1 MPKIA
6 LLNQSGEK
14 IKDIKLSDEVF
25 GIEVLN
31 QQVIYDVV
39 NCQRA
44 AMRQGTHDVKN
55 RSEVRGGGR
64 KPWRQKGTGRARQG
78 SIRAPQWVG
87 GGTVFGPTPRDYSV
101 KVNRKVRR
109 LGLRSILSAKVLRN
123 ELTEVDKIELQDA
136 KTKLFAKVLDDLKV
150 SEKKTLVV
158 VGSVDEK
165 IALASRNIK
174 NAYLTTADHASVL
187 DIASYK
193 NLVLTLDAVKYFEE
207 GLAND

>member
-1 MPKIA
+1 MPTVA
-6 LLNQSGEK
+6 LLNQTGAK
-14 IKDIKLSDEVF
+14 IKDLKLADAVF
-25 GIEVLN
+25 GIEPN
-31 QQVIYDVV
+31 QQVLFDVI
-39 NCQRA
+39 NAQIA
-44 AMRQGTHDVKN
+44 ALRQGTADTKE
-55 RSEVRGGGR
+55 RSEVSGGGR
-64 KPWRQKGTGRARQG
+64 KPYRQKGTGRARQG
-78 SIRAPQWVG
+78 SIRAAQWVG

-109 LGLRSILSAKVLRN
+109 LGLRSVLSAKVLRN
-123 ELTEVDKIELQDA
+123 ELTVVDKIEIQDA

-174 NAYLTTADHASVL
+174 NAYLTTAEHASVL

>member
-1 MPKIA
+1 MPTVA
-6 LLNQSGEK
+6 LLNQTGAK
-14 IKDIKLSDEVF
+14 IKDLKLADAVF
-25 GIEVLN
+25 GIEPN
-31 QQVIYDVV
+31 QQVLYDVI
-39 NCQRA
+39 NAQRA
-44 AMRQGTHDVKN
+44 ALRQGTADTKE
-55 RSEVRGGGR
+55 RSEVSGGGR
-64 KPWRQKGTGRARQG
+64 KPYKQKGTGRARQG
-78 SIRAPQWVG
+78 SIRAAQWVG

-109 LGLRSILSAKVLRN
+109 LGLRSVLSAKVLRN
-123 ELTEVDKIELQDA
+123 ELTVVDKIELQDA

-174 NAYLTTADHASVL
+174 NAYLTTAEHASVL

>member
-1 MPKIA
+1 MPTVA
-6 LLNQSGEK
+6 LLNQTGAK
-14 IKDIKLSDEVF
+14 IKDITLADAVF
-25 GIEVLN
+25 GIEPN
-31 QQVIYDVV
+31 QQVLFDVI
-39 NCQRA
+39 NAQRA
-44 AMRQGTHDVKN
+44 ALRQGTADTKE
-55 RSEVRGGGR
+55 RSEVSGGGR
-64 KPWRQKGTGRARQG
+64 KPYRQKGTGRARQG
-78 SIRAPQWVG
+78 SIRAAQWVG

-109 LGLRSILSAKVLRN
+109 LGLRSVLSAKVLRN
-123 ELTEVDKIELQDA
+123 ELTVVDKIELQDA

-150 SEKKTLVV
+150 SAKKTLVV

>member
-1 MPKIA
+1 MPTVA
-6 LLNQSGEK
+6 LLNQTGAK
-14 IKDIKLSDEVF
+14 IKDLKLADAVF
-25 GIEVLN
+25 GIEPN
-31 QQVIYDVV
+31 QQVLFDVI
-39 NCQRA
+39 NAQRA
-44 AMRQGTHDVKN
+44 ALRQGTADTKE
-55 RSEVRGGGR
+55 RSEVSGGGR
-64 KPWRQKGTGRARQG
+64 KPYRQKGTGRARQG
-78 SIRAPQWVG
+78 SIRAAQWVG

-101 KVNRKVRR
+101 KVNKKVRR
-109 LGLRSILSAKVLRN
+109 LGLRSVLSAKVLRN
-123 ELTEVDKIELQDA
+123 ELTVVDKIELQDA

-174 NAYLTTADHASVL
+174 NAYLTTAEHASVL

>member
-1 MPKIA
+1 MPTVA
-6 LLNQSGEK
+6 LLNQTGAK
-14 IKDIKLSDEVF
+14 IKDLKLADAVF
-25 GIEVLN
+25 GIEPN
-31 QQVIYDVV
+31 QQVLYDVI
-39 NCQRA
+39 NAQRA
-44 AMRQGTHDVKN
+44 ALRQGTADTKERN
-55 RSEVRGGGR
+55 EVSGGGR
-64 KPWRQKGTGRARQG
+64 KPYRQKGTGRARQG
-78 SIRAPQWVG
+78 SIRAAQWVG

-109 LGLRSILSAKVLRN
+109 LGLRSVLSAKVLRN
-123 ELTEVDKIELQDA
+123 ELTVVDKIEIQDA

>member
-1 MPKIA
+1 MPTVA
-6 LLNQSGEK
+6 LLNQTGAK
-14 IKDIKLSDEVF
+14 IKDLKLADAVF
-25 GIEVLN
+25 GIEPN
-31 QQVIYDVV
+31 QQVLYDVI
-39 NCQRA
+39 NAQRA
-44 AMRQGTHDVKN
+44 ALRQGTADTKE
-55 RSEVRGGGR
+55 RSEVSGGGR
-64 KPWRQKGTGRARQG
+64 KPYRQKGTGRARQG
-78 SIRAPQWVG
+78 SIRAAQWVG

-109 LGLRSILSAKVLRN
+109 LGLRSVLSAKVLRN
-123 ELTEVDKIELQDA
+123 ELTVVDKIELQDA

>member
-1 MPKIA
+1 MPTVA
-6 LLNQSGEK
+6 LLNQTGAK
-14 IKDIKLSDEVF
+14 VKDITLADAVF
-25 GIEVLN
+25 GIEPN
-31 QQVIYDVV
+31 QQVLYDVI
-39 NCQRA
+39 NAQRA
-44 AMRQGTHDVKN
+44 ALRQGTADTKERN
-55 RSEVRGGGR
+55 EVSGGGR
-64 KPWRQKGTGRARQG
+64 KPYRQKGTGRARQG
-78 SIRAPQWVG
+78 SIRAAQWVG

-109 LGLRSILSAKVLRN
+109 LGLRSVLSAKVLRN
-123 ELTEVDKIELQDA
+123 ELTVVDKIEIQDA

>member
-1 MPKIA
+1 MPTVA
-6 LLNQSGEK
+6 LLNQTGAK
-14 IKDIKLSDEVF
+14 IKDLKLADAVF
-25 GIEVLN
+25 GIEPN
-31 QQVIYDVV
+31 QQVLYDVI
-39 NCQRA
+39 NAQRA
-44 AMRQGTHDVKN
+44 ALRQGTADTKE
-55 RSEVRGGGR
+55 RSEVSGGGR
-64 KPWRQKGTGRARQG
+64 KPYKQKGTGRARQG
-78 SIRAPQWVG
+78 SIRAAQWVG

-109 LGLRSILSAKVLRN
+109 LGLRSVLSAKVLRN
-123 ELTEVDKIELQDA
+123 ELTVVDKIELQDA

>member
-1 MPKIA
+1 MPTVA
-6 LLNQSGEK
+6 LLNQTGAK
-14 IKDIKLSDEVF
+14 VKDITLADAVF
-25 GIEVLN
+25 GIEPN
-31 QQVIYDVV
+31 QQVLFDVI
-39 NCQRA
+39 NAQRA
-44 AMRQGTHDVKN
+44 ALRQGTADTKE
-55 RSEVRGGGR
+55 RSEVSGGGR
-64 KPWRQKGTGRARQG
+64 KPYRQKGTGRARQG
-78 SIRAPQWVG
+78 SIRAAQWVG

-109 LGLRSILSAKVLRN
+109 LGLRSVLSAKVLRN
-123 ELTEVDKIELQDA
+123 ELTVVDKIELQDA

-174 NAYLTTADHASVL
+174 NAYLTTADQASVL

>member
-1 MPKIA
+1 MPTVA
-6 LLNQSGEK
+6 LLNQTGAK
-14 IKDIKLSDEVF
+14 VKDITLADAVF
-25 GIEVLN
+25 GIEPN
-31 QQVIYDVV
+31 QQVLFDVI
-39 NCQRA
+39 NAQRA
-44 AMRQGTHDVKN
+44 ALRQGTADTKE
-55 RSEVRGGGR
+55 RSEVSGGGR
-64 KPWRQKGTGRARQG
+64 KPYRQKGTGRARQG
-78 SIRAPQWVG
+78 SIRAAQWVG

-109 LGLRSILSAKVLRN
+109 LGLRSVLSAKVLRN
-123 ELTEVDKIELQDA
+123 ELTVVDKIEIKDA

-150 SEKKTLVV
+150 SEKKTLVL

-174 NAYLTTADHASVL
+174 NAYLTTAEHASVL

>member
-1 MPKIA
+1 MPTVA
-6 LLNQSGEK
+6 LLNQTGAK
-14 IKDIKLSDEVF
+14 IKDLKLADAVF
-25 GIEVLN
+25 GIEPN
-31 QQVIYDVV
+31 QQVLFDVI
-39 NCQRA
+39 NAQRA
-44 AMRQGTHDVKN
+44 ALRQGTADTKE
-55 RSEVRGGGR
+55 RSEVSGGGR
-64 KPWRQKGTGRARQG
+64 KPYRQKGTGRARQG
-78 SIRAPQWVG
+78 SIRAAQWVG

-109 LGLRSILSAKVLRN
+109 LGLRSVLSAKVLRN
-123 ELTEVDKIELQDA
+123 ELTVVDKIEIQDA

-158 VGSVDEK
+158 VGSLDEK

-187 DIASYK
+187 DIASFK

>member
-1 MPKIA
+1 MPTVA
-6 LLNQSGEK
+6 LLNQTGAK
-14 IKDIKLSDEVF
+14 VKDITLADAVF
-25 GIEVLN
+25 GIEPN
-31 QQVIYDVV
+31 QQVLYDVI
-39 NCQRA
+39 NAQRA
-44 AMRQGTHDVKN
+44 ALRQGTADTKE
-55 RSEVRGGGR
+55 RSEVSGGGR
-64 KPWRQKGTGRARQG
+64 KPYRQKGTGRARQG
-78 SIRAPQWVG
+78 SIRAAQWVG

-109 LGLRSILSAKVLRN
+109 LGLRSVLSAKVLRN
-123 ELTEVDKIELQDA
+123 ELTVVDKIELQDA

-165 IALASRNIK
+165 ITLASRNIK
-174 NAYLTTADHASVL
+174 NAYLTTAEHASVL

>member
-1 MPKIA
+1 MPTVA
-6 LLNQSGEK
+6 LLNQTGAK
-14 IKDIKLSDEVF
+14 IKDIKLADAVF
-25 GIEVLN
+25 GIEPN
-31 QQVIYDVV
+31 QQVLFDVI
-39 NCQRA
+39 NAQRA
-44 AMRQGTHDVKN
+44 ALRQGTADTKE
-55 RSEVRGGGR
+55 RSEVSGGGR
-64 KPWRQKGTGRARQG
+64 KPYRQKGTGRARQG
-78 SIRAPQWVG
+78 SIRAAQWVG

-109 LGLRSILSAKVLRN
+109 LGLRSVLSAKVLRN
-123 ELTEVDKIELQDA
+123 ELTVVDKIELQDA

-174 NAYLTTADHASVL
+174 NAYLTTAEHASVL

>member
-1 MPKIA
+1 MPTVA
-6 LLNQSGEK
+6 LLNQTGAK
-14 IKDIKLSDEVF
+14 VKDITLADAVF
-25 GIEVLN
+25 GIEPN
-31 QQVIYDVV
+31 QQVLYDVI
-39 NCQRA
+39 NAQRA
-44 AMRQGTHDVKN
+44 ALRQGTADTKE

-64 KPWRQKGTGRARQG
+64 KPYRQKGTGRARQG
-78 SIRAPQWVG
+78 SIRAAQWVG

-109 LGLRSILSAKVLRN
+109 LGLRSVLSAKVLRE
-123 ELTEVDKIELQDA
+123 ELTVVDKIEIQDA
-136 KTKLFAKVLDDLKV
+136 KTKLFAKVLDDLKL
-150 SEKKTLVV
+150 SEKKTLVL

-174 NAYLTTADHASVL
+174 NAYLTTADQASVL

>member
-1 MPKIA
+1 MPTVA
-6 LLNQSGEK
+6 LLNQTGAK
-14 IKDIKLSDEVF
+14 VKDITLADAVF
-25 GIEVLN
+25 GIEPN
-31 QQVIYDVV
+31 QQVLYDVI
-39 NCQRA
+39 NAQRA
-44 AMRQGTHDVKN
+44 ALRQGTADTKE
-55 RSEVRGGGR
+55 RSEVSGGGR
-64 KPWRQKGTGRARQG
+64 KPYRQKGTGRARQG
-78 SIRAPQWVG
+78 SIRAAQWVG

-109 LGLRSILSAKVLRN
+109 LGLRSVLSAKVLRN
-123 ELTEVDKIELQDA
+123 ELTVVDKIEIQDA

-193 NLVLTLDAVKYFEE
+193 NLVLTLDAVEYFEE

>member
-1 MPKIA
+1 MPTVA
-6 LLNQSGEK
+6 LLNQTGAK
-14 IKDIKLSDEVF
+14 IKDLKLADAVF
-25 GIEVLN
+25 GIEPN
-31 QQVIYDVV
+31 QQVLFDVI
-39 NCQRA
+39 NAQRA
-44 AMRQGTHDVKN
+44 ALRQGTADTKE
-55 RSEVRGGGR
+55 RSEVSGGGR
-64 KPWRQKGTGRARQG
+64 KPYRQKGTGRARQG
-78 SIRAPQWVG
+78 SIRAAQWVG

-101 KVNRKVRR
+101 KVNKKVRR
-109 LGLRSILSAKVLRN
+109 LGLRSVLSAKVLRN
-123 ELTEVDKIELQDA
+123 ELTVVDKIELQDA

>member
-1 MPKIA
+1 MPTVA
-6 LLNQSGEK
+6 LLNQTGAK
-14 IKDIKLSDEVF
+14 IKDLKLADAVF
-25 GIEVLN
+25 GIEPN
-31 QQVIYDVV
+31 QQVLYDVI
-39 NCQRA
+39 NAQRA
-44 AMRQGTHDVKN
+44 ALRQGTADTKE
-55 RSEVRGGGR
+55 RSEVTGGGR
-64 KPWRQKGTGRARQG
+64 KPYRQKGTGRARQG
-78 SIRAPQWVG
+78 SIRAAQWVG

-109 LGLRSILSAKVLRN
+109 LGLRSVLSAKVLRN
-123 ELTEVDKIELQDA
+123 ELTVVDKIEIQDA

>member
-1 MPKIA
+1 MPTVA
-6 LLNQSGEK
+6 LLNQTGAK
-14 IKDIKLSDEVF
+14 IKDLKLAEAVF
-25 GIEVLN
+25 GIEPN
-31 QQVIYDVV
+31 QQVLYDVI
-39 NCQRA
+39 NAQRA
-44 AMRQGTHDVKN
+44 ALRQGTADTKE
-55 RSEVRGGGR
+55 RSEVSGGGR
-64 KPWRQKGTGRARQG
+64 KPYRQKGTGRARQG
-78 SIRAPQWVG
+78 SIRAAQWVG

-109 LGLRSILSAKVLRN
+109 LGLRSVLSAKVLRN
-123 ELTEVDKIELQDA
+123 ELTVVDKIELQDA

>member
-1 MPKIA
+1 MPTVA
-6 LLNQSGEK
+6 LLNQTGAK
-14 IKDIKLSDEVF
+14 VKDITLADAVF
-25 GIEVLN
+25 GIEPN
-31 QQVIYDVV
+31 QQVLFDVI
-39 NCQRA
+39 NAQRA
-44 AMRQGTHDVKN
+44 ALRQGTADTKE
-55 RSEVRGGGR
+55 RSEVSGGGR
-64 KPWRQKGTGRARQG
+64 KPYRQKGTGRARQG
-78 SIRAPQWVG
+78 SIRAAQWVG

-109 LGLRSILSAKVLRN
+109 LGLRSVLSAKVLRN
-123 ELTEVDKIELQDA
+123 ELTVVDKIEIQDA

>member
-1 MPKIA
+1 MPTVA
-6 LLNQSGEK
+6 LLNQTGAK
-14 IKDIKLSDEVF
+14 VKDITLADAVF
-25 GIEVLN
+25 GIEPN
-31 QQVIYDVV
+31 QQVLYDVI
-39 NCQRA
+39 NAQRA
-44 AMRQGTHDVKN
+44 ALRQGTADTKE

-64 KPWRQKGTGRARQG
+64 KPYRQKGTGRARQG
-78 SIRAPQWVG
+78 SIRAAQWVG

-109 LGLRSILSAKVLRN
+109 LGLRSVLSAKVLRE
-123 ELTEVDKIELQDA
+123 ELTVVDKIEIQDA

-150 SEKKTLVV
+150 SEKKTLVL

-174 NAYLTTADHASVL
+174 NAYLTTAEHASVL

>member
-1 MPKIA
+1 MPTVA
-6 LLNQSGEK
+6 LLNQTGAK
-14 IKDIKLSDEVF
+14 IKDLKLADAVF
-25 GIEVLN
+25 GIEPN
-31 QQVIYDVV
+31 QQVLFDVI
-39 NCQRA
+39 NAQRA
-44 AMRQGTHDVKN
+44 ALRQGTADTKE
-55 RSEVRGGGR
+55 RSEVSGGGR
-64 KPWRQKGTGRARQG
+64 KPYKQKGTGRARQG
-78 SIRAPQWVG
+78 SIRAAQWVG

-109 LGLRSILSAKVLRN
+109 LGLRSVLSAKVLRN
-123 ELTEVDKIELQDA
+123 ELTVVDKIEIQDA

>member
-1 MPKIA
+1 MPTVA
-6 LLNQSGEK
+6 LLNQTGAK
-14 IKDIKLSDEVF
+14 VKDITLADAVF
-25 GIEVLN
+25 GIEPN
-31 QQVIYDVV
+31 QQVLYDVI
-39 NCQRA
+39 NAQRA
-44 AMRQGTHDVKN
+44 ALRQGTADTKE
-55 RSEVRGGGR
+55 RSEVSGGGR
-64 KPWRQKGTGRARQG
+64 KPYRQKGTGRARQG
-78 SIRAPQWVG
+78 SIRAAQWVG

-109 LGLRSILSAKVLRN
+109 LGLRSVLSAKVLRN
-123 ELTEVDKIELQDA
+123 ELTVVDKIEIKDA

>member
-1 MPKIA
+1 MIYC
-6 LLNQSGEK
+6 
-14 IKDIKLSDEVF
+14 KL
-25 GIEVLN
+25 
-31 QQVIYDVV
+31 
-39 NCQRA
+39 
-44 AMRQGTHDVKN
+44 
-55 RSEVRGGGR
+55 
-64 KPWRQKGTGRARQG
+64 
-78 SIRAPQWVG
+78 
-87 GGTVFGPTPRDYSV
+87 TV
-101 KVNRKVRR
+101 
-109 LGLRSILSAKVLRN
+109 
-123 ELTEVDKIELQDA
+123 VDKIEIQDA

-174 NAYLTTADHASVL
+174 NAYLTTAEHASVL

>member
-1 MPKIA
+1 MPTVA
-6 LLNQSGEK
+6 LLNQTGAK
-14 IKDIKLSDEVF
+14 IKDLKLADAVF
-25 GIEVLN
+25 GIEPN
-31 QQVIYDVV
+31 QQVLFDVV
-39 NCQRA
+39 NAQRA
-44 AMRQGTHDVKN
+44 ALRQGTADTKE
-55 RSEVRGGGR
+55 RSEVSGGGR
-64 KPWRQKGTGRARQG
+64 KPYRQKGTGRARQG
-78 SIRAPQWVG
+78 SIRAAQWVG

-109 LGLRSILSAKVLRN
+109 LGLRSVLSAKVLRN
-123 ELTEVDKIELQDA
+123 ELTVVDKIELQDA

-174 NAYLTTADHASVL
+174 NAYLTTAEHASVL

>member
-1 MPKIA
+1 MPTVA
-6 LLNQSGEK
+6 LLNQTGAK
-14 IKDIKLSDEVF
+14 IKDLKLADAVF
-25 GIEVLN
+25 GIEPN
-31 QQVIYDVV
+31 QQVLFDVI
-39 NCQRA
+39 NAQRA
-44 AMRQGTHDVKN
+44 ALRQGTADTKE
-55 RSEVRGGGR
+55 RSEVSGGGR
-64 KPWRQKGTGRARQG
+64 KPYRQKGTGRARQG
-78 SIRAPQWVG
+78 SIRAAQWVG

-109 LGLRSILSAKVLRN
+109 LGLRSVLSAKVLRN
-123 ELTEVDKIELQDA
+123 ELTVVDKIELQDA

-174 NAYLTTADHASVL
+174 NAYLTTAEHASVL

>member
-1 MPKIA
+1 MPTVA
-6 LLNQSGEK
+6 LLNQTGAK
-14 IKDIKLSDEVF
+14 IKDLKLADAVF
-25 GIEVLN
+25 GIEPN
-31 QQVIYDVV
+31 QQVLFDVI
-39 NCQRA
+39 NAQRA
-44 AMRQGTHDVKN
+44 ALRQGTADTKE
-55 RSEVRGGGR
+55 RSEVSGGGR
-64 KPWRQKGTGRARQG
+64 KPYRQKGTGRARQG
-78 SIRAPQWVG
+78 SIRAAQWVG

-109 LGLRSILSAKVLRN
+109 LGLRSVLSAKVLRN
-123 ELTEVDKIELQDA
+123 ELTVVDKIEIQDA

-174 NAYLTTADHASVL
+174 NAYLTTADHTSVL

>member
-1 MPKIA
+1 MPTVA
-6 LLNQSGEK
+6 LLNQTGAK
-14 IKDIKLSDEVF
+14 IKDLKLADAVF
-25 GIEVLN
+25 GIEPN
-31 QQVIYDVV
+31 QQVLFDVV
-39 NCQRA
+39 NAQRA
-44 AMRQGTHDVKN
+44 ALRQGTADTKE
-55 RSEVRGGGR
+55 RSEVSGGGR
-64 KPWRQKGTGRARQG
+64 KPYRQKGTGRARQG
-78 SIRAPQWVG
+78 SIRAAQWVG

-109 LGLRSILSAKVLRN
+109 LGLRSVLSAKVLRN
-123 ELTEVDKIELQDA
+123 ELTVVDKIELQDA

>member
-1 MPKIA
+1 MPTVA
-6 LLNQSGEK
+6 LLNQTGAK
-14 IKDIKLSDEVF
+14 IKDLKLADSVF
-25 GIEVLN
+25 GIEPN
-31 QQVIYDVV
+31 QQVLFDVI
-39 NCQRA
+39 NAQRA
-44 AMRQGTHDVKN
+44 ALRQGTADTKE
-55 RSEVRGGGR
+55 RSEVSGGGR
-64 KPWRQKGTGRARQG
+64 KPYRQKGTGRARQG
-78 SIRAPQWVG
+78 SIRAAQWVG
-87 GGTVFGPTPRDYSV
+87 GGTVFGPTPRDYAV

-109 LGLRSILSAKVLRN
+109 LGLRSVLSAKVIRN
-123 ELTEVDKIELQDA
+123 ELTVVDKIEIQDA

>member
-1 MPKIA
+1 MPTVA
-6 LLNQSGEK
+6 LLNQTGAK
-14 IKDIKLSDEVF
+14 IKDLKLADAVF
-25 GIEVLN
+25 GIEPN
-31 QQVIYDVV
+31 QQVLFDVI
-39 NCQRA
+39 NAQRA
-44 AMRQGTHDVKN
+44 ALRQGTADTKE
-55 RSEVRGGGR
+55 RSEVSGGGR
-64 KPWRQKGTGRARQG
+64 KPYRQKGTGRARQG
-78 SIRAPQWVG
+78 SIRAAQWVG

-109 LGLRSILSAKVLRN
+109 LGLRSVLSAKVLRN
-123 ELTEVDKIELQDA
+123 ELTVVDKIELQDA

>member
-1 MPKIA
+1 MPTVA
-6 LLNQSGEK
+6 LLNQTGAK
-14 IKDIKLSDEVF
+14 IKDLKLADAVF
-25 GIEVLN
+25 GIEPN
-31 QQVIYDVV
+31 QQVLFDVI
-39 NCQRA
+39 NAQRA
-44 AMRQGTHDVKN
+44 ALRQGTADTKERN
-55 RSEVRGGGR
+55 EVSGGGR
-64 KPWRQKGTGRARQG
+64 KPYRQKGTGRARQG
-78 SIRAPQWVG
+78 SIRAAQWVG

-109 LGLRSILSAKVLRN
+109 LGLRSVLSAKVLRN
-123 ELTEVDKIELQDA
+123 ELTVVDKIEIQDA

-174 NAYLTTADHASVL
+174 NAYLTTAEHASVL

>member
-1 MPKIA
+1 MPTVA
-6 LLNQSGEK
+6 LLNQTGAK
-14 IKDIKLSDEVF
+14 VKDITLADAVF
-25 GIEVLN
+25 GIEPN
-31 QQVIYDVV
+31 QQVLFDVI
-39 NCQRA
+39 NAQRA
-44 AMRQGTHDVKN
+44 ALRQGTADTKE

-64 KPWRQKGTGRARQG
+64 KPYRQKGTGRARQG
-78 SIRAPQWVG
+78 SIRAAQWVG

-109 LGLRSILSAKVLRN
+109 LGLRSVLSAKVLRN
-123 ELTEVDKIELQDA
+123 ELTVVDKIELQDA

-174 NAYLTTADHASVL
+174 NAYLTTAEHASVL

>member
-1 MPKIA
+1 M
-6 LLNQSGEK
+6 
-14 IKDIKLSDEVF
+14 
-25 GIEVLN
+25 
-31 QQVIYDVV
+31 YDVI
-39 NCQRA
+39 NAQRA
-44 AMRQGTHDVKN
+44 ALRPGTADTKE
-55 RSEVRGGGR
+55 RSEVSGGGR
-64 KPWRQKGTGRARQG
+64 KPYRQKGTGRARQG
-78 SIRAPQWVG
+78 SIRAAQWVG

-109 LGLRSILSAKVLRN
+109 LGLRSVLSAKVLRN
-123 ELTEVDKIELQDA
+123 ELTVVDKIEIKDA

>member
-1 MPKIA
+1 MPTVA
-6 LLNQSGEK
+6 LLNQTGAK
-14 IKDIKLSDEVF
+14 IKDITLADAVF
-25 GIEVLN
+25 GIEPN
-31 QQVIYDVV
+31 QQVLFDVI
-39 NCQRA
+39 NAQRA
-44 AMRQGTHDVKN
+44 ALRQGTADTKE
-55 RSEVRGGGR
+55 RSEVSGGGR
-64 KPWRQKGTGRARQG
+64 KPYRQKGTGRARQG
-78 SIRAPQWVG
+78 SIRAAQWVG

-109 LGLRSILSAKVLRN
+109 LGLRSVLSAKVLRN
-123 ELTEVDKIELQDA
+123 ELTVVDKIEIQDA

>member
-1 MPKIA
+1 MPTVA
-6 LLNQSGEK
+6 LLNQTGAK
-14 IKDIKLSDEVF
+14 VKDITLADAVF
-25 GIEVLN
+25 GIEPN
-31 QQVIYDVV
+31 QQVLYDVI
-39 NCQRA
+39 NAQRA
-44 AMRQGTHDVKN
+44 ALRQGTADTKE
-55 RSEVRGGGR
+55 RSEVSGGGR
-64 KPWRQKGTGRARQG
+64 KPYRQKGTGRARQG
-78 SIRAPQWVG
+78 SIRAAQWVG

-109 LGLRSILSAKVLRN
+109 LGLRSVLSAKVLRN
-123 ELTEVDKIELQDA
+123 ELTVVDKIELQDA